1 MVTDKHS
8 SNTSLKHQSSIIN
21 STKSLNRL
29 FVVNKPIF
37 KSSNGYMGYI
47 KRKYNT
53 KKVGFSGTLDP
64 FATGCLI
71 VATGQYTKLFQYL
84 DKTPKSYKATLW
96 LGANSPSLDI
106 EQVDSIQEIPVF
118 PLEQIR
124 DTLASLQGELTYYPP
139 KFCAKK
145 IDGKRAYELMRE
157 GREVDLKTI
166 TSTIYDIR
174 LIHYNHPFIHFE
186 TTVSEGT
193 YIRSLGAL
201 IADKLNVDGTLS
213 SLHRIHE
220 GRFRFEKEK
229 ALNPFKYLA
238 IPYNVYTGDDSYLE
252 LGKKLSIDYFEIK
265 KDGIYLV
272 ETENFFSIIEITD
285 HTVSYKLNRIEKY
298 KEKTCSPSTPPQ
310 K

>member
-1 MVTDKHS
+1 M
-8 SNTSLKHQSSIIN
+8 
-21 STKSLNRL
+21 NRL

-37 KSSNGYMGYI
+37 RSSNGYMGYV

-106 EQVDSIQEIPVF
+106 EQVDSIQDVAPFKTAHIKEI
-118 PLEQIR
+118 
-124 DTLASLQGELTYYPP
+124 LASLKGELTYYPP

-157 GREVDLKTI
+157 GKEVSLKTI
-166 TSTIYDIR
+166 TSTIYDIK
-174 LIHYNHPFIHFE
+174 LLNYNHPFVHFE
-186 TTVSEGT
+186 ATVSEGT

-201 IADKLNVDGTLS
+201 ISDRLGVDGTLS

-220 GRFRFEKEK
+220 GKFYFDNEK
-229 ALNPFKYLA
+229 ALNPFEYLA
-238 IPYNVYTGDDSYLE
+238 IPQNRYDGDDTYLE
-252 LGKKLSIDYFEIK
+252 LGKKLSIEYFEIQE
-265 KDGIYLV
+265 DGIYLV
-272 ETENFFSIIEITD
+272 ETEHFFSIILIEAGQVT
-285 HTVSYKLNRIEKY
+285 YKLNRIEKF
-298 KEKTCSPSTPPQ
+298 SN
-310 K
+310 

>member
-1 MVTDKHS
+1 M
-8 SNTSLKHQSSIIN
+8 
-21 STKSLNRL
+21 NRL

-37 KSSNGYMGYI
+37 RTSNGYMGYV

-106 EQVDSIQEIPVF
+106 EKIDSIQEVVPF
-118 PLEQIR
+118 PQEKIEEVL
-124 DTLASLQGELTYYPP
+124 LSLKGELTYYPP

-145 IDGKRAYELMRE
+145 INGMRAYELARAGE
-157 GREVDLKTI
+157 EVALKMI
-166 TSTIYDIR
+166 TSTIYEIK
-174 LIHYNHPFIHFE
+174 LINYNHPFIHFE
-186 TTVSEGT
+186 AKVSEGT

-201 IADKLNVDGTLS
+201 IADKLHVDGTLS

-220 GRFRFEKEK
+220 GQFYYDNEK
-229 ALNPFKYLA
+229 AIDPFTHLA
-238 IPYNVYTGDDSYLE
+238 IPANIYTGEEDHME
-252 LGKKLSIDYFEIK
+252 LGKKLSVDYFRHKEA
-265 KDGIYLV
+265 GIYLI
-272 ETENFFSIIEITD
+272 ETSNFFSIIEIID
-285 HTVSYKLNRIEKY
+285 DEVKYRFNRIPKF
-298 KEKTCSPSTPPQ
+298 Q
-310 K
+310 NA